1 MDGIQYT
8 LTRSQFHLLHL
19 LAAYEGQLVS
29 HSEIIQ
35 IIDKERDG
43 KPATLTES
51 SNYMRNLRKKLCL
64 DSETSRYILKSV
76 KRRGY
81 LLIDRQEMNWPI
93 QKHKIGSTCRD
104 KGWLNRCWAP
114 SLSPP
119 ALARQ
124 KTLFIIQRTGSAHHG
139 ENRNCPNRFW
149 YGMLYLY
156 LGQISPGRRLLPWV
170 PWGLWRLVHILNT

>member
-1 MDGIQYT
+1 MIKRLQRKFVAIAMGSLLLILLLLLGAVNGVNLYQ
-8 LTRSQFHLLHL
+8 LNARANHLLHL

-81 LLIDRQEMNWPI
+81 LLIDRQEMN
-93 QKHKIGSTCRD
+93 
-104 KGWLNRCWAP
+104 
-114 SLSPP
+114 
-119 ALARQ
+119 
-124 KTLFIIQRTGSAHHG
+124 
-139 ENRNCPNRFW
+139 
-149 YGMLYLY
+149 
-156 LGQISPGRRLLPWV
+156 
-170 PWGLWRLVHILNT
+170 

>member
-1 MDGIQYT
+1 MEYN
-8 LTRSQFHLLHL
+8 TRAQFHLLHL

-35 IIDKERDG
+35 IITKERNG

-81 LLIDRQEMNWPI
+81 LLIDRQEMN
-93 QKHKIGSTCRD
+93 
-104 KGWLNRCWAP
+104 
-114 SLSPP
+114 
-119 ALARQ
+119 
-124 KTLFIIQRTGSAHHG
+124 
-139 ENRNCPNRFW
+139 
-149 YGMLYLY
+149 
-156 LGQISPGRRLLPWV
+156 
-170 PWGLWRLVHILNT
+170 